1 MKIGSANF
9 FVSNTDY
16 KKCPKA
22 SLPEYAFIGRSNV
35 GKSSLINAL
44 CNNNNLA
51 KISGKPGKTQLIN
64 HFIIDNSWYLVDLP
78 GIGYAKVSKSKR
90 IEFKRMIENYLINR
104 RNLMC
109 LFMLI
114 DSRHKI
120 QKIDEDFMRWLAI
133 EEIPFVIV
141 FTKKDKLNQNA
152 LNQNIKQYK
161 QHLLNTWNK
170 LPDIFITSAEKKEG
184 LEEIKKFIS
193 NLNSQF

>member
-1 MKIGSANF
+1 
-9 FVSNTDY
+9 
-16 KKCPKA
+16 
-22 SLPEYAFIGRSNV
+22 
-35 GKSSLINAL
+35 
-44 CNNNNLA
+44 
-51 KISGKPGKTQLIN
+51 
-64 HFIIDNSWYLVDLP
+64 
-78 GIGYAKVSKSKR
+78 
-90 IEFKRMIENYLINR
+90 
-104 RNLMC
+104 MC

-161 QHLLNTWNK
+161 EHLLNTWNK

>member
-161 QHLLNTWNK
+161 EHLLNTWNK